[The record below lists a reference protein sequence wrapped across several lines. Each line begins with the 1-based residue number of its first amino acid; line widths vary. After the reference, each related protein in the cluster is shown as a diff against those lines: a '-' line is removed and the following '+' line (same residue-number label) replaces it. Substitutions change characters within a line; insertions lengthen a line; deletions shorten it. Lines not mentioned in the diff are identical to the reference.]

1 MSLFSRV
8 KQPQGEQWLVVD
20 KVRVPD
26 IEELAYTYLPDLTLV
41 SLFAGT
47 PYEHL
52 NEIGPVAIKYTTQQE
67 FENTLISNSQFR
79 SSCVLFSIN
88 NPVKQDV
95 LIEHLQ
101 ALHYVVID
109 NSPLFFRFYSV
120 MMWESIDDGDINDSD
135 RNKILGPFDSISWI
149 SHSITKTIYKKE
161 NLIDEN
167 LNYPYELTS
176 KVFKE
181 LV

>member
-52 NEIGPVAIKYTTQQE
+52 NEIGPVAIKYTAVTE
-67 FENTLISNSQFR
+67 FETMLINDFALR
-79 SSCVLFSIN
+79 TSSVLFSAEQGVEHN
-88 NPVKQDV
+88 R

-101 ALHYVVID
+101 ALHYVIKD
-109 NSPLFFRFYSV
+109 DSPLFFRYYSSLI
-120 MMWESIDDGDINDSD
+120 WEQSAAHLNRDDINT
-135 RNKILGPFDSISWI
+135 IVGPFHSMSWI
-149 SHSITKTIYKKE
+149 NGAKVSECIETERKE
-161 NLIDEN
+161 KINEL
-167 LNYPYELTS
+167 PYQLTS
-176 KVFKE
+176 DIFSE